1 MIAEDLRDASAV
13 HGARCQLHGFLGHA
27 GMAAVLSLA
36 SVLISSEG
44 HLLLAASL
52 PLWQTKVASSSSS
65 APLHIPLVLFLSFRE
80 SLHIVTGISELS
92 DEQLL
97 SYGFILGLSLPRNDI
112 LPAIGLNHMLHVPEV
127 LLLLSLFLLQFLF
140 DFGKP
145 GVDLFL
151 LLF

>member
-1 MIAEDLRDASAV
+1 LIAEDLWDASAV

-27 GMAAVLSLA
+27 GTAAVLSLA
-36 SVLISSEG
+36 SILIPSKG
-44 HLLLAASL
+44 HSLLAASL
-52 PLWQTKVASSSSS
+52 PLWLTIVDSSSSS
-65 APLHIPLVLFLSFRE
+65 APLHISLLLFLSFRE
-80 SLHIVTGISELS
+80 SLHIVTRISELS
-92 DEQLL
+92 NEQLL

-127 LLLLSLFLLQFLF
+127 LLLLFLFFLQFLF

-151 LLF
+151 L